1 LWTFYDQRNLAL
13 NSVATAQQL
22 VYQPHR
28 RHSLSANWLLS
39 GLVAAGQLAQWHYHL
54 LPQAL
59 GCDGWFT
66 ARVDTCGELDA
77 AMSKA
82 ESCGTGAYI
91 EVVTDKF
98 VAPPMAMKLHESVE
112 ALYQA

>member
-1 LWTFYDQRNLAL
+1 MGQF
-13 NSVATAQQL
+13 
-22 VYQPHR
+22 HR
-28 RHSLSANWLLS
+28 RGLEPIIFLLNNN
-39 GLVAAGQLAQWHYHL
+39 GYLIERLLCKGPNIYCNDLAQWHYHL

-82 ESCGTGAYI
+82 ESCATGAYI